1 MWRVHS
7 GDQLSVAAAVTRCGV
22 LLSAHCDSPCARPP
36 GKLDPSISSEAGG
49 LETSKFFALSR
60 CTAVPL
66 TRLRSSARLFSC
78 EQDCSAAMPLEPIR
92 FPAIS
97 RCCNSCSG
105 FCCTAFARAT
115 APALPTSLSDR
126 DSRVSVADASSVL
139 ARLAAARSRS
149 ELRSSVKSVRF
160 GHTRAAPL
168 LPASA

>member
-7 GDQLSVAAAVTRCGV
+7 GDQLSSAVAVTRCGV
-22 LLSAHCDSPCARPP
+22 LLSAHCDSPCIRPP
-36 GKLDPSISSEAGG
+36 GTLDPCIANEAGG
-49 LETSKFFALSR
+49 LETSKSFAPSR

-66 TRLRSSARLFSC
+66 TRLRSSARLVSC
-78 EQDCSAAMPLEPIR
+78 EQACSAAMPLEPIK

-97 RCCNSCSG
+97 RCCNTG
-105 FCCTAFARAT
+105 FCCTAFARET

-126 DSRVSVADASSVL
+126 DSRDSFADAASVL
-139 ARLAAARSRS
+139 ARLVAARSRS

-160 GHTRAAPL
+160 GHIRAAPL